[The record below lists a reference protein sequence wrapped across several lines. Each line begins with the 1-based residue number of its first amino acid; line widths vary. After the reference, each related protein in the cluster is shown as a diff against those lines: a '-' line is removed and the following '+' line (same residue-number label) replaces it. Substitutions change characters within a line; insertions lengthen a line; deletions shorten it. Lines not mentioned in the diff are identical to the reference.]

1 MTSEGI
7 CFEKAIP
14 LDIQPIWYLLHANS
28 KMMSEEQISG
38 FLDELYILRFR
49 QRILGVLCGNY
60 YKRQVVIHW
69 VIIHPLYPEKT
80 LKEAMIKAFSAV
92 YCREPENPSKR
103 GSIFSPLQWIQSLKT
118 QFRKQSLYSN

>member
-7 CFEKAIP
+7 CFEKSNAF
-14 LDIQPIWYLLHANS
+14 DIQSIWHLLHANS
-28 KMMSEEQISG
+28 KIMSEEQISAL
-38 FLDELYILRFR
+38 LDELYILRFR

-60 YKRQVVIHW
+60 YERQVVIHW
-69 VIIHPLYPEKT
+69 VIIHPLYPEKD

-103 GSIFSPLQWIQSLKT
+103 GSIFSPIQWIKSLKT
-118 QFRKQSLYSN
+118 QFLKQSLYSN